1 MANENPLPQP
11 EDIQWQPLCV
21 SEDMMDPTFCN
32 KKLPV
37 PWKSSIAISA
47 YEPKKDQLPEPFCA
61 GKLTYLKVTVSITGY
76 QPTDEEIKKGY
87 VEFGNTPVEVGL
99 DEIFETYFGC
109 YGVLANIGIFPNST
123 KKWETKDYPKIIGME
138 PKIRELVQRATESG
152 EILTSSNGSASTG
165 KSFTRTNSTKTGV
178 SAKHKEEGSMGF
190 DDGIKFGT
198 SDEIGS
204 THEWGSTTE
213 DSRQTSIDESRNRSE
228 TQATSTEIEQMY
240 NMLSAYH
247 LGTNRGVFLMLPRPH
262 MLQPTDRRTF
272 IQGVRSIEGIQE
284 FFLVVSR
291 PNDMEG
297 ICVEARLDT
306 GHFPEDVEIRQPEE
320 KYEEREAEF
329 IIEKH
334 ARNGAKNGQG
344 LFNQQGEIVPIDFVF
359 PVPQGFV
366 VDRRT
371 SGQGSSFPKGDS
383 GHIGISQT
391 DIGSNTQG
399 SPMEYNYYTTDT
411 TAVVEGKI
419 QGAWGTGAGAIFHRK
434 YKVFLR
440 SENPIPSD
448 VGSVADIAG
457 LFITT
462 RSLCCCF
469 YKKDDDDCL
478 TKGKLSPGPVSPI
491 IDGTVTKI
499 IEQRRLKISENLLRD
514 SNTRTRMEPAIK
526 GVLRQLKSIMVSS
539 RENRNSHFE
548 DGITFLESDY
558 FVHSILKYFPER
570 VKERNL
576 QSIRELDEKVKR
588 GYGSE
593 ATIGETLNDSLATF
607 IVKTNLEYLDAVKQR
622 EILISQVKE
631 VR

>member
-1 MANENPLPQP
+1 MATNENNLPQP

-32 KKLPV
+32 KKFPV
-37 PWKSSIAISA
+37 PWRSSIAISA
-47 YEPKKDQLPEPFCA
+47 YEPKKDELPEPFCA

-76 QPTDEEIKKGY
+76 QPTDEEIEKGY
-87 VEFGNTPVEVGL
+87 TEFDNTPVEVGL

-123 KKWETKDYPKIIGME
+123 KNWETKDYPKIIGME
-138 PKIRELVQRATESG
+138 PKIRELVQNATESG
-152 EILTSSNGSASTG
+152 EVLTSSRNDVSTG
-165 KSFTRTNSTKTGV
+165 KSFSRTNSIKTGIAGKHSESV
-178 SAKHKEEGSMGF
+178 SF
-190 DDGIKFGT
+190 GIPSGPEVSST
-198 SDEIGS
+198 NEIGS
-204 THEWGSTTE
+204 THEWGSTAE

-284 FFLVVSR
+284 FFLVISR

-306 GHFPEDVEIRQPEE
+306 GHFPEDIEIKQPEE

-329 IIEKH
+329 IIDKH
-334 ARNGAKNGQG
+334 ARNGTKNGG
-344 LFNQQGEIVPIDFVF
+344 GPFNLQGEIVPIDKVF
-359 PVPQGFV
+359 NVPAGFV

-371 SGQGSSFPKGDS
+371 TPPSHPLGDS

-391 DIGSNTQG
+391 DIGSNAQG
-399 SPMEYNYYTTDT
+399 SPMEYDYYTTDT

-419 QGAWGTGAGAIFHRK
+419 QGAWGAGAGAIFHRK
-434 YKVFLR
+434 YKVYLR

-448 VGSVADIAG
+448 VEAVADIAG

-469 YKKDDDDCL
+469 YKKEDDDCL
-478 TKGKLSPGPVSPI
+478 TKGRLSPRPVPPI
-491 IDGTVTKI
+491 IDSTVTKI
-499 IEQRRLKISENLLRD
+499 IEQRRLKISENLLRN

-539 RENRNSHFE
+539 RENRHSHFE

-576 QSIRELDEKVKR
+576 QSVRELDEKVKR
-588 GYGSE
+588 GYGLE
-593 ATIGETLNDSLATF
+593 ATIGEALNDTLATF
-607 IVKTNLEYLDAVKQR
+607 IVKTNLGYLDAVKQR

-631 VR
+631 AR